1 MSTMARQE
9 LNDLTITAAARLIRA
24 RKLSP
29 VELTRACLERIEQ
42 LQPTLNAFITVTAD
56 LALRQ
61 ARRAEREIAKG
72 AYRGPLHGIPISLK
86 DLYCTKGV
94 RTTAGSCILK
104 DFVPQRD
111 ATTTRRLLEAGAVLL
126 GKATLHEWACGISN
140 DNPFFG
146 TCQNP

>member
-1 MSTMARQE
+1 MSTMSRQG
-9 LNDLTITAAARLIRA
+9 LDDLTITAAARLIKA

-29 VELTRACLERIEQ
+29 VELTRASLERIAQ

-111 ATTTRRLLEAGAVLL
+111 ATTTR
-126 GKATLHEWACGISN
+126 
-140 DNPFFG
+140 
-146 TCQNP
+146 